1 MFAITISWDI
11 AEQIGTWSAGLVYKS
26 AANGI
31 SVGVGERFGLFD
43 FERGVGV
50 VECDQPRRT
59 G

>member
-11 AEQIGTWSAGLVYKS
+11 AKQIGTWSAGLVYKS

-50 VECDQPRRT
+50 VE
-59 G
+59 